1 MSVFGPRIVARL
13 NRDAPGA
20 KLNVT
25 HVFGLLAMCPFE
37 SVAKEVLSPFCA
49 LFDDE
54 DFRAFE
60 YYGDLEKFYR
70 TG

>member
-1 MSVFGPRIVARL
+1 
-13 NRDAPGA
+13 
-20 KLNVT
+20 
-25 HVFGLLAMCPFE
+25 MCPFE

-60 YYGDLEKFYR
+60 YYVDLEKYYK
-70 TG
+70 TGYVTANLIRNYASNAGWLGMARSSAQSRA

>member
-1 MSVFGPRIVARL
+1 
-13 NRDAPGA
+13 
-20 KLNVT
+20 
-25 HVFGLLAMCPFE
+25 MCPFE